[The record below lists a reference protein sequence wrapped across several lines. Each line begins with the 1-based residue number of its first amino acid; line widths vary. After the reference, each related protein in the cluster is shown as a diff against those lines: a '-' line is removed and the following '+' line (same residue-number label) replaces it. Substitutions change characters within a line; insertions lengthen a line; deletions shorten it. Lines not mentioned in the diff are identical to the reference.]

1 NDFSEGKM
9 RNGRWL
15 GAHPKEERP
24 RTVKR
29 LFKTSSDFLQR
40 TSKAFAVFV
49 VSLVTEVG
57 KTGSCPEPKSDRTGR
72 HERNKPE

>member
-1 NDFSEGKM
+1 M

-15 GAHPKEERP
+15 CAHPGEERP

-29 LFKTSSDFLQR
+29 LVKTSSDFLHR
-40 TSKAFAVFV
+40 TSNAFAGFV
-49 VSLVTEVG
+49 VSLVTEAG

-72 HERNKPE
+72 HERNEPE